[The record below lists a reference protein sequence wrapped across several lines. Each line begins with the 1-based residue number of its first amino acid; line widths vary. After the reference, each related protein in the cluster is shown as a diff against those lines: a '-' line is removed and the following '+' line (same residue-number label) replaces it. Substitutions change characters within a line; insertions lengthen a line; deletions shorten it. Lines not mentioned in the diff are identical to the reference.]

1 MSRDVLDERSITK
14 FCSGIP
20 RNDDGDDDHDP
31 DVRRRH
37 DRGNGGARA
46 KEHARRGFRRGLAR
60 LLLHSDALVSRRGAP
75 FQQYQNAICGSGE
88 CVIGFEAPPIGKRL
102 ELHDSSCYLRMR
114 GANELRGMWL
124 YLSAGEFLVALA
136 PEATIREGES
146 DQTVYAANHSIFAY
160 ARAGVQF
167 LALVQWTRGVAEQ
180 FACHISGEM
189 LDEPG

>member
-1 MSRDVLDERSITK
+1 MTMAMTIT
-14 FCSGIP
+14 IP
-20 RNDDGDDDHDP
+20 TFDADTIAEMA
-31 DVRRRH
+31 
-37 DRGNGGARA
+37 ARA
-46 KEHARRGFRRGLAR
+46 RKSMRAAAFVAVLLACFCFPT
-60 LLLHSDALVSRRGAP
+60 LWCPAAAAP